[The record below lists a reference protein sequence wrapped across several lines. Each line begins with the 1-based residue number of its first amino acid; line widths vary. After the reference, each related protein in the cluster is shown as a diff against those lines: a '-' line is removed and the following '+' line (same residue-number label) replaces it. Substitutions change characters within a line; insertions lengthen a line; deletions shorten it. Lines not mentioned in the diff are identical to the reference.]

1 MRYVSHVK
9 LLQPGI
15 GACGAGRGY
24 TAMME
29 HNNQP
34 ENGVNILYCGDRN
47 IEDGLILS
55 VLSLLRHTAEP
66 LHIFVMTMELTVGER
81 QILPVTQGTVQ
92 YLDGYVKRENQE
104 NSVTRIDATEL
115 FQAEPPTAN
124 LETRFTP
131 CCMLRL
137 FADEVPELP
146 ERILYLDNDVLCRGD
161 YSAFYHQDL
170 EGCELAG
177 VLDYYGRWFFHNR
190 PLRMDYV
197 NSGVLLL
204 NLAQIRETSLFAQC
218 RAMCRDR
225 RMFMP
230 DQSAINKLAQSK
242 KQCGRAYNEQRK
254 LHQDT
259 VFQHFTT
266 SFRFFPWLHTLTVK
280 PWQIQ
285 QVHEKLKLHEYD
297 DIFQEYTDVTTAM
310 KGCSQ

>member
-1 MRYVSHVK
+1 
-9 LLQPGI
+9 
-15 GACGAGRGY
+15 
-24 TAMME
+24 MME

-66 LHIFVMTMELTVGER
+66 LHIFVMTMEATVGER

-92 YLDGYVKRENQE
+92 YLDSYVKRQNR
-104 NSVTRIDATEL
+104 SSTVTRIDATNL

-161 YSAFYHQDL
+161 YSTFYHQDM
-170 EGCELAG
+170 EGYELAG
-177 VLDYYGRWFFHNR
+177 VSDYYGRWFFR
-190 PLRMDYV
+190 RSPLHMDYV

-204 NLAQIRETSLFAQC
+204 NLGLIRETGLFARC

-230 DQSAINKLAQSK
+230 DQSAINKLARSK
-242 KQCGRAYNEQRK
+242 KQCRRTYNEQRR

-280 PWQIQ
+280 PWQIE

-297 DIFQEYTDVTTAM
+297 DIFQEYTDVTIARQGAQRKCRLTAE
-310 KGCSQ
+310 GQSPGSTP

>member
-1 MRYVSHVK
+1 
-9 LLQPGI
+9 
-15 GACGAGRGY
+15 
-24 TAMME
+24 MME

-92 YLDGYVKRENQE
+92 YLDSYVKRQNR
-104 NSVTRIDATEL
+104 SSTVTRIDATNL

-146 ERILYLDNDVLCRGD
+146 ERILYLDNDVLCRRD
-161 YSAFYHQDL
+161 YSTFYHQDMD
-170 EGCELAG
+170 GCELAG
-177 VLDYYGRWFFHNR
+177 APDYYGRWFFRRNLLH
-190 PLRMDYV
+190 MDYV

-204 NLAQIRETSLFAQC
+204 NLGRIRETGLFAQC

>member
-1 MRYVSHVK
+1 
-9 LLQPGI
+9 
-15 GACGAGRGY
+15 
-24 TAMME
+24 MME

-92 YLDGYVKRENQE
+92 YLDSYVKRQNR
-104 NSVTRIDATEL
+104 SSTVTRIDATNL

-137 FADEVPELP
+137 FTDEVPELP

-161 YSAFYHQDL
+161 YGAFYHQDM

-177 VLDYYGRWFFHNR
+177 VLDYYGKWVFRNRLFH
-190 PLRMDYV
+190 MDYV

-204 NLAQIRETSLFAQC
+204 NLGRIRETGLFAQC

-242 KQCGRAYNEQRK
+242 KQCGRVYNEQRK
-254 LHQDT
+254 LHKDT

-297 DIFQEYTDVTTAM
+297 DIFQEYTDVTTAR
-310 KGCSQ
+310 KGQSPGSTP